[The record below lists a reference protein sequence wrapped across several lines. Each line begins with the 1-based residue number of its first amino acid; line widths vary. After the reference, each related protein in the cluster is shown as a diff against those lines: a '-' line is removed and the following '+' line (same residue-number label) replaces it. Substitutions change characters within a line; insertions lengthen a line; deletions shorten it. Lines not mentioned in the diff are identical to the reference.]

1 MTPKVEVTSSL
12 RSYLYLAL
20 FTAGALLVHGY
31 HPGIEDAEIY
41 GPGIKKLLNPELYP
55 FGAEFFLNHARLTLF
70 DELIAASVRAT
81 HLSFDLTIFIWY
93 VASTF
98 LTLLA
103 CWRLSVEC
111 FRKPEAQW
119 SAVALVAVLLTLS
132 VAGTA
137 LYIAD
142 QYLTPRSIVTFA
154 LLFATLSALKGRKM
168 AWAAWSIV
176 AICIH
181 PLMAFIGLSY
191 TFILWLMRWQ
201 RASIGKWNLLAS
213 AMLPLNVIPPL
224 TNAYKEALSTR
235 PYFFLLQWRWYEW
248 VGAIAPLFLLWW
260 IARFS
265 QRQSKPTIHLM
276 SRALSIYGICYLVM
290 GLVLTVPA
298 RFQTVARLQ
307 PMRSLHLLYI
317 LMFLFVG
324 GLIGEYV
331 LQKRLWRWM
340 VLFLPL
346 CVVMFLAQRQLFP
359 ASPHIEWPNA
369 APANDWLCA
378 FDWIRHNTPPD
389 AVFAID
395 PEYMD
400 KDDQHGF
407 RVIAERSRL
416 ADAMKDSG
424 AVTMFPDQPA
434 PVHWLEQLTAE
445 RGWHHFEEKD
455 FQQLKRL
462 YGISWALLEG
472 PICLTLK
479 CPYENQTLFVC
490 RVD

>member
-1 MTPKVEVTSSL
+1 VKVTSKL
-12 RSYLYLAL
+12 RPYLYLIL
-20 FTAGALLVHGY
+20 FTAGALFVHGY

-55 FGAEFFLNHARLTLF
+55 FGAEFFLNHARMTLF

-81 HLSFDLTIFIWY
+81 HLSFDVTIFIWY
-93 VASTF
+93 LASIF

-103 CWRLSVEC
+103 CWRLSAHC

-119 SAVALVAVLLTLS
+119 AAVGLVAVLLTIP
-132 VAGTA
+132 VAGTS

-154 LLFATLSALKGRKM
+154 LLFAALSALEGRKV
-168 AWAAWSIV
+168 AGAIWSIV

-181 PLMAFIGLSY
+181 PLMALFGLSY
-191 TFILWLMRWQ
+191 AFILWCMRQ
-201 RASIGKWNLLAS
+201 RRFSIDNEWNLRALM
-213 AMLPLNVIPPL
+213 MLPWNVSLPS

-235 PYFFLLQWRWYEW
+235 PYFFLMQWHWYEW
-248 VGAIAPLFLLWW
+248 LGAIAPFFLLWW
-260 IARFS
+260 VERLS
-265 QRQSKPTIHLM
+265 KERSKPTVRLM
-276 SRALSIYGICYLVM
+276 SRALSVYGFSYFVL
-290 GLVLTVPA
+290 GLVLTLPA
-298 RFQTVARLQ
+298 RFQAEARLQ
-307 PMRSLHLLYI
+307 PMRSLHMLYI

-331 LQKRLWRWM
+331 LQTRVWRWV

-346 CVVMFLAQRQLFP
+346 CGVMFLVQRQLFP
-359 ASPHIEWPNA
+359 ASAHIEWPNA
-369 APANDWLCA
+369 APANDWLQA
-378 FDWIRHNTPPD
+378 FHWIRHNTPSD

-407 RVIAERSRL
+407 RVTAERSRL
-416 ADAMKDSG
+416 ADAVKDSG

-434 PVHWLEQLTAE
+434 PGHWLEQLAAQ
-445 RGWHHFEEKD
+445 RGWRHFEEKD
-455 FQQLKRL
+455 FHQLKKL
-462 YGISWALLEG
+462 YGVSWAVLEG
-472 PICLTLK
+472 PICLTLQ